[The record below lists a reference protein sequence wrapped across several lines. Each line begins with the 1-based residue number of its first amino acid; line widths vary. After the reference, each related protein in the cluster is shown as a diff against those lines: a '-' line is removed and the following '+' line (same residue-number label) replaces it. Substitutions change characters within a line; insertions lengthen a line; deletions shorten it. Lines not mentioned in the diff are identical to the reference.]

1 MLSFLVAVRDLLLA
15 VALAWVGIT
24 LEERA
29 AEHSSAEPGAEA
41 SRDR

>member
-29 AEHSSAEPGAEA
+29 SEHSSAEPAAEA

>member
-29 AEHSSAEPGAEA
+29 AERAPAEPSIEA

>member
-29 AEHSSAEPGAEA
+29 AEHAPAEPASEA

>member
-1 MLSFLVAVRDLLLA
+1 MLAFLVTIRDLLLA

-29 AEHSSAEPGAEA
+29 SEHGQAEPAAEA

>member
-29 AEHSSAEPGAEA
+29 SEHSSVEPGVES